1 MEKVKN
7 FGGGHGLK
15 FFLKVNVVSILYAL
29 ILFIPLELIMNVYRI
44 SRLTTWDIGN
54 VNILI
59 GCTAIVLLVS
69 GTILLFFLTKK
80 WMGFRKA
87 QFWTVI
93 LWAPYFV
100 LFVYMGASLIPVT
113 YGGDMPNPATGLLA
127 VGALIVYP
135 IYILIINF
143 SSYIDKEGC

>member
-1 MEKVKN
+1 M
-7 FGGGHGLK
+7 K

-29 ILFIPLELIMNVYRI
+29 ILFIPLELMLNAYRI

-54 VNILI
+54 VNIFIGWTTVVTLI
-59 GCTAIVLLVS
+59 S
-69 GTILLFFLTKK
+69 GTILIFFLTKK

-93 LWAPYFV
+93 LWAPYLV
-100 LFVYMGASLIPVT
+100 LFVVALASLFPMID
-113 YGGDMPNPATGLLA
+113 GGDVPNPGTGLLII
-127 VGALIVYP
+127 GALIVYP

-143 SSYIDKEGC
+143 LGYIRDDKEGC

>member
-1 MEKVKN
+1 M
-7 FGGGHGLK
+7 K
-15 FFLKVNVVSILYAL
+15 FFLKVHAVSILYAL
-29 ILFIPLELIMNVYRI
+29 ILFIPLELMLNAYRI
-44 SRLTTWDIGN
+44 SRLTTWNVGN

-59 GCTAIVLLVS
+59 GCTAIVALLS
-69 GTILLFFLTKK
+69 GTTLIFFLTKK

-100 LFVYMGASLIPVT
+100 LFIYLFASLFPMI
-113 YGGDMPNPATGLLA
+113 YGGDVPNPGTGLLII
-127 VGALIVYP
+127 GALIVYP

-143 SSYIDKEGC
+143 LGYIRDDKEGC